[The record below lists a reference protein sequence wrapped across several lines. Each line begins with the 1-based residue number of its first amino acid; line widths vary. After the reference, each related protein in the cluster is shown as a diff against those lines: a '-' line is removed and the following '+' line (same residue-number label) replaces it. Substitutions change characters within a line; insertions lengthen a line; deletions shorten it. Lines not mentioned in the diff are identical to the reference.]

1 MHTSRTRFGKDIVG
15 EFLPPA
21 RPTKKQRV
29 VIIAS
34 GAPYEPNKKSLMA
47 FFSDKGY
54 WTITFR
60 YRGSWESKGKFLAQ
74 PHDQDIIEVINQ
86 LPKGLTDLW
95 TRKKY
100 QLKPDQIIVLSASF
114 GGAAGILASRDKRI
128 DKTIAISPVVDWR
141 KPGPDEPYPKLIRYF
156 EEAYGEA
163 FRTTPN
169 GWRKLQS
176 GKFFN
181 PVNHIKE
188 IDGNNLLI
196 IHDKDDRTCPY
207 PATKKFALDTG
218 TKLISLAKGDHMG
231 SSTIMTPRFYK
242 IFDKFVKAK

>member
-128 DKTIAISPVVDWR
+128 NKTVAISPVVDW
-141 KPGPDEPYPKLIRYF
+141 KNPDLMNLIQ
-156 EEAYGEA
+156 
-163 FRTTPN
+163 N
-169 GWRKLQS
+169 
-176 GKFFN
+176 
-181 PVNHIKE
+181 
-188 IDGNNLLI
+188 
-196 IHDKDDRTCPY
+196 
-207 PATKKFALDTG
+207 
-218 TKLISLAKGDHMG
+218 
-231 SSTIMTPRFYK
+231 
-242 IFDKFVKAK
+242 